1 MANVG
6 AGTTWNLPNYIGE
19 IFTSDFE
26 KTPILSMSGG
36 LNGVKQT
43 NNFEFPID
51 QQYDHET
58 AAQPAITETA
68 SLTAPTAISYVRAQT
83 KNVCQIFHEQVS
95 LSYEKLANA
104 GRLLGINTSGTNVN
118 PANEMDFQTAT
129 ALKKIARDAEFTLIQ
144 GTYQIATDAG
154 TANKTRGLNAAA
166 ATTVAAGSVDITK
179 IMIDSLLKAM
189 YDAGAEFGNMVFCV
203 NSWNKQKISDVYA
216 YAPQD
221 RNVGGVNIKQVE
233 TDFGNIG
240 VLLDPFQLASV
251 VGVYDLNHV
260 SVVSQPV
267 PGKGHMFYEALAK
280 TGAAEKG
287 QIFGKLGLD
296 HGPTFMHGKI
306 TGTSTS

>member
-19 IFTSDFE
+19 IFTASFE
-26 KTPILSMSGG
+26 QTPLLAAAGG

-51 QQYDHET
+51 QEFDHET
-58 AAQPAITETA
+58 AAQPAITETT
-68 SLTAPTAISYVRAQT
+68 SLTAPTAISYVRSQN
-83 KNVCQIFHEQVS
+83 KNVCQIFHEQIS

-104 GRLLGINTSGTNVN
+104 GRLLGINTSATVVN
-118 PANEMDFQTAT
+118 PAAEMDWQIAK
-129 ALKKIARDAEFTLIQ
+129 ALKKIARDAEFTIIQ
-144 GTYQIATDAG
+144 GVYQIATSASV
-154 TANKTRGLNAAA
+154 ANKTRGLNAAA
-166 ATTVAAGSVDITK
+166 ATTSALSSALLTK
-179 IMIDSLLKAM
+179 PAIQAVLKAM
-189 YDAGAEFGNMVFCV
+189 YDAGAEFNNMVFVV
-203 NSWNKQKISDVYA
+203 NSWNKQVISDIYA

-221 RNVGGVNIKQVE
+221 RNIGGVNIKQVE

-240 VLLDPFQLASV
+240 VMLDPFQLASV
-251 VGVYDLNHV
+251 VGIYDMNYV
-260 SVVSQPV
+260 NVVSQPI

-296 HGPTFMHGKI
+296 HGPTFMHGTI